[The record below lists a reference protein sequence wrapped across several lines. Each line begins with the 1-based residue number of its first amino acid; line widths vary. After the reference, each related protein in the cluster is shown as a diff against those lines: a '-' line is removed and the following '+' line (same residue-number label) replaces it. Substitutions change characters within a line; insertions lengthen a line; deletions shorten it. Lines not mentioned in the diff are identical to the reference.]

1 LLHLIIVVILPA
13 ENSRHQFVTFCRFIM
28 LP

>member
-1 LLHLIIVVILPA
+1 LHLIIVVELPSV
-13 ENSRHQFVTFCRFIM
+13 NSRHHFVTFCRFIT